1 MKNRHRRGDG
11 GFTLVELMVTT
22 GVMVIAL
29 TLLIGA
35 TISLATQT
43 KVSEMRVTA
52 LNFNTSVIE
61 TVRERAVDRILQY
74 NYGDLDLDTHQGVIE
89 IEGLEGL
96 GTTKIALWVMVPTG
110 AMGTSSTRVDIPVS
124 DARLAELMSIGTP
137 NPIEFHVEITIDRG
151 LGTGNEYK
159 FHSAGMLYYL

>member
-1 MKNRHRRGDG
+1 MNKRHRRGDG

-35 TISLATQT
+35 TISLATQS
-43 KVSEMRVTA
+43 KVSEIRITA

-61 TVRERAVDRILQY
+61 TVRERAVERILQY
-74 NYGDLDLDTHQGVIE
+74 NYGDLDLDTHEGVIE
-89 IEGLEGL
+89 IKGFEGL
-96 GTTKIALWVMVPTG
+96 GTTKIAMWVMIPGV
-110 AMGTSSTRVDIPVS
+110 AMGTSSARVDIPVS
-124 DARLAELMSIGTP
+124 DARLTELMDMGTP
-137 NPIEFHVEITIDRG
+137 NPIEFHVEITIDSG
-151 LGTGNEYK
+151 MGDGNEYK